1 MTLEKFRGTIT
12 PNAGTGAAF
21 YWKNEF
27 VTKQNDPLLDRL
39 NQQAEAYKPY
49 FTEAFPESQVK
60 FTEDELIEIA
70 DLQRALDDYMAT
82 FEINYIKGIDGADI
96 NTDWEDHLNTLK
108 MLNVDRLIEI
118 YQAGYDRYLAAK

>member
-1 MTLEKFRGTIT
+1 M
-12 PNAGTGAAF
+12 
-21 YWKNEF
+21 
-27 VTKQNDPLLDRL
+27 LDRL